1 MFVYLHAC
9 AGTNQLLLTHGPVR
23 ARPFRYLTEQG
34 IEYCF
39 WSANAE
45 TKRQEEAKQ
54 QLALEEAMRALYE
67 GDDDDEEEDETDS
80 GLEEGGMSLRYLF
93 SVLIFSELL
102 EFRFVSLSA

>member
-1 MFVYLHAC
+1 MCGLHVFVYLHAC

-54 QLALEEAMRALYE
+54 QLALEE
-67 GDDDDEEEDETDS
+67 EDETDS